1 MSSTE
6 RRQLVVKSHP
16 GLSLS
21 KQCEIL
27 GLSRSMSYYKPRGE
41 SLLNEQLMRCIDR
54 HIFAASLLWCGAHD

>member
-27 GLSRSMSYYKPRGE
+27 GISRSMSYYKPRRVLYTLKLSNSPLG
-41 SLLNEQLMRCIDR
+41 
-54 HIFAASLLWCGAHD
+54 F